1 MAVADAS
8 FKIFIDS
15 MSFGLIKLSGS
26 GDPAI
31 EGVPSRFLFGANGT
45 PSTTINGSLLA
56 FSEAPP
62 RIRIVLPEPGA
73 PPLDV
78 ICTPATFPA
87 ISCSGVV
94 IDPLLKSFA
103 VIAVTAPVRSF
114 FLLVP
119 YPITTISLS
128 DEVTPDN
135 ETIIG
140 LPEITGTSRVVKPT
154 EEKISA
160 LTVEGTVILKL
171 PSLVVCVAV

>member
-1 MAVADAS
+1 MAVAEAS
-8 FKIFIDS
+8 FKMFIDS
-15 MSFGLIKLSGS
+15 MSFGLIRLNGS
-26 GDPAI
+26 GEPAI
-31 EGVPSRFLFGANGT
+31 DGLPSMFLFGANGT

-56 FSEAPP
+56 LSEAPP

-78 ICTPATFPA
+78 IWTPATFPE

-94 IDPLLKSFA
+94 MAPLLKSFA

-135 ETIIG
+135 ETFIG
-140 LPEITGTSRVVKPT
+140 APEITGTSRVEKPT

-160 LTVEGTVILKL
+160 LTVVGTVIL
-171 PSLVVCVAV
+171 